1 MADHKLHEHIKAALP
16 STITLDALPENFAS
30 AQEQIRN
37 FLDSFPCSMRTLLEL
52 DMIVEEV
59 FINIAN
65 YAYGKLTGKAWI
77 DLSLDK
83 DSHSLVMTFRD
94 KGTPY
99 NPLEK
104 ETPDISSPAE
114 MRSIGGLGIFLVQ
127 EYADSLSYQYADGE
141 NRLTIRKKLF

>member
-1 MADHKLHEHIKAALP
+1 M
-16 STITLDALPENFAS
+16 T
-30 AQEQIRN
+30 
-37 FLDSFPCSMRTLLEL
+37 
-52 DMIVEEV
+52 VEGEPPV
-59 FINIAN
+59 A
-65 YAYGKLTGKAWI
+65 KLTMI
-77 DLSLDK
+77 DCG
-83 DSHSLVMTFRD
+83 RQ
-94 KGTPY
+94 Y

>member
-1 MADHKLHEHIKAALP
+1 MADQKLHKLIKAASP
-16 STITLDALPENFAS
+16 FTIILDAIPENFAS
-30 AQEQIRN
+30 AQDQIRKH
-37 FLDSFPCSMRTLLEL
+37 LESFPCSMRTLLEL

-65 YAYGKLTGKAWI
+65 YAYGNHAGKAWI
-77 DLSLDK
+77 DLSLDE
-83 DSHSLVMTFRD
+83 DDHCLVMTFRD

-99 NPLEK
+99 NPLTK

-114 MRSIGGLGIFLVQ
+114 QREIGGLGIFLVQ

-141 NRLTIRKKLF
+141 NRLTIRKKLS